1 MPLRSAPAL
10 ILTLL
15 VGAASPA
22 VAQEETT
29 WSEIRSS
36 LIGDRMPEDGAG
48 LISLGAPKRA
58 EDAAIVPI
66 EIHLSA
72 PDGDPR
78 RVAKLT
84 LVVDENP
91 APAVGTI
98 TFAEARQSFDLAVR
112 VRVDSYSYVR
122 AIAET
127 TDGRLYM
134 TKVYVKAAGGCSA
147 PASKDP
153 VEAKASLGQMRFRS
167 FPDRGEAQIQIRHPN
182 YSGMQMDQV
191 TRHYTPAWY
200 VETVTVRQGDKPI
213 FTLAG
218 GISVSEDPTVRFS
231 FKGNGEPVT
240 VEAKDTEGREF
251 RQTFPAAD
259 AS

>member
-48 LISLGAPKRA
+48 LISLGAPRRA

-72 PDGDPR
+72 PDGDPL

-98 TFAEARQSFDLAVR
+98 TFAEARQS
-112 VRVDSYSYVR
+112 
-122 AIAET
+122 
-127 TDGRLYM
+127 
-134 TKVYVKAAGGCSA
+134 
-147 PASKDP
+147 
-153 VEAKASLGQMRFRS
+153 
-167 FPDRGEAQIQIRHPN
+167 
-182 YSGMQMDQV
+182 
-191 TRHYTPAWY
+191 
-200 VETVTVRQGDKPI
+200 
-213 FTLAG
+213 
-218 GISVSEDPTVRFS
+218 
-231 FKGNGEPVT
+231 
-240 VEAKDTEGREF
+240 
-251 RQTFPAAD
+251 
-259 AS
+259 